1 MHNVGLRRDA
11 LAAFIPT
18 TLHGVATRAGTHAG
32 SKTHLALPAAYIWLV
47 GSLHC
52 ELLGGDFLKWRIGY
66 GPRAICAKR
75 EVLFRDLAR
84 VRENKITVAK
94 NLASHSDWTFRAN
107 PVSPQVQHSLIFRP
121 ILDLILF

>member
-52 ELLGGDFLKWRIGY
+52 ELLGCDFLKWRIGY

-75 EVLFRDLAR
+75 EVRFRDLIGD
-84 VRENKITVAK
+84 RENKMTVAK
-94 NLASHSDWTFRAN
+94 NL
-107 PVSPQVQHSLIFRP
+107 VSYSE
-121 ILDLILF
+121 

>member
-11 LAAFIPT
+11 LAALIPT
-18 TLHGVATRAGTHAG
+18 TLHGVATRTGTHAG
-32 SKTHLALPAAYIWLV
+32 SKTHLALTTAYIWLV

-75 EVLFRDLAR
+75 EGRFRELVR

-94 NLASHSDWTFRAN
+94 NLASRSGWAFRAN
-107 PVSPQVQHSLIFRP
+107 PIGP
-121 ILDLILF
+121 